1 MNLEKEV
8 HLLFNYH
15 ISMTSKT
22 RILLAEDD
30 PNLGTLLKEYLEAK
44 DFETVLCTDGDKAFK
59 VFNQQQ
65 FDFVILDVMMPIK
78 DGFTVARE
86 IRTTNKKIPIIF
98 LTAKSMKEDTLKG
111 FDIGADD
118 YITKPFSME
127 ELLVRVNAI
136 LRRTD
141 KGRSADEDKK
151 VFELGIL
158 NFDYER
164 QLLKHGTNEQKLTTK
179 ENELLYLLCLN
190 KNGVLERN
198 YALNAIWGDDNYFN
212 GRSMDVYIAKLRK
225 HLKPEPSI
233 EIINIHGKGFKLLVT

>member
-1 MNLEKEV
+1 MN
-8 HLLFNYH
+8 
-15 ISMTSKT
+15 SKT

-30 PNLGTLLKEYLEAK
+30 PNLGSLLQEYLQAK

-59 VFNQQQ
+59 TFSKQQ
-65 FDFVILDVMMPIK
+65 FDFVILDVMMPVK
-78 DGFTVARE
+78 DGFTVAKE
-86 IRTTNKKIPIIF
+86 IRTINKKVPIIF

-111 FDIGADD
+111 FDLGADD

-127 ELLVRVNAI
+127 ELLVRINAI

-141 KGRSADEDKK
+141 LRQTEGEEIKHFNIGK
-151 VFELGIL
+151 
-158 NFDYER
+158 FDFDPER
-164 QLLKHGTNEQKLTTK
+164 QILKMNGTETKLTTK
-179 ENELLYLLCLN
+179 ENDLLYLLCLN

-225 HLKPEPSI
+225 HLKPDPEI
-233 EIINIHGKGFKLLVT
+233 EIINIHGKGFKLLVN